1 MTTAMSS
8 WRVLT
13 SVRLVRLASVPACQT
28 TAPGTI
34 LQTRSGSSK
43 ASYADN
49 EKQQNKND
57 KNSNNGQK
65 AAIAVA
71 SATALALKV
80 YYDQEGIALK
90 AQTDEDDFAHENR
103 VRMYMAPD
111 KIFNYFAAFQLISG
125 SGQGILNMM
134 IYSPCQTTI
143 CSMTIVSV
151 SNTTPSLQMNII
163 YYWGLDMGV

>member
-80 YYDQEGIALK
+80 YYDQEGYIYFHLRIIYFSFLSRIALK

-125 SGQGILNMM
+125 SGNKIK
-134 IYSPCQTTI
+134 I
-143 CSMTIVSV
+143 
-151 SNTTPSLQMNII
+151 
-163 YYWGLDMGV
+163 